1 MTPSEYIQLKA
12 YARQDGL
19 YLSLLWVAS
28 FASYIL
34 GITNQLL
41 AMLAIILA
49 IMTPFFVSSRLRKFR
64 DEGRNGLISF
74 RRGYAYAIFVFF
86 YGAVLFA
93 VVQYLYFA
101 FIDHGY
107 LLSSFSKMISS
118 AEGQHLLQAY
128 GMTQMADESLSVMAS
143 TRPIDYA
150 LNILT
155 INIILGFILGIPI
168 GMFGQRSTVENKS
181 DK

>member
-1 MTPSEYIQLKA
+1 
-12 YARQDGL
+12 
-19 YLSLLWVAS
+19 
-28 FASYIL
+28 
-34 GITNQLL
+34 
-41 AMLAIILA
+41 
-49 IMTPFFVSSRLRKFR
+49 
-64 DEGRNGLISF
+64 
-74 RRGYAYAIFVFF
+74 
-86 YGAVLFA
+86 
-93 VVQYLYFA
+93 
-101 FIDHGY
+101 
-107 LLSSFSKMISS
+107 MISS